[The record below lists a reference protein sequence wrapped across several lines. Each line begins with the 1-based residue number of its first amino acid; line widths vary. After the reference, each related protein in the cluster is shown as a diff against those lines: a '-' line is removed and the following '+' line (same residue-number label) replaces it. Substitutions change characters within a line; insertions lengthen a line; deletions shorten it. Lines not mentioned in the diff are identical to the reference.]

1 MYAVDNEDGEAQ
13 FAESK
18 FGFVELEFT
27 QTKLIIRFYGVRGE
41 QLFFIEKI

>member
-27 QTKLIIRFYGVRGE
+27 QTKLTIRFYGVQGK
-41 QLFFIEKI
+41 QLFLVEKV